1 MKLARFIPPEQSFL
15 KSLARMYFLEMSE
28 ANSQG
33 REAIFIFPSRRAG
46 LYFRY
51 YLSLERKNFVSP
63 RIYAFEDFVDEFAS
77 WHNPGS
83 KISFFD
89 QIWEVYQVVR
99 EKAKG
104 VPQVQS
110 FEKFIP
116 WGVQLITAFEEVERE
131 GVNLPEYL
139 LTPEGHPVLSEVPLG
154 IVWTAWRERISMMGK
169 TSLGM
174 RYRTCIEKWNE
185 GLLPNFI
192 QDADVHFAGFIR
204 FGSAE
209 KAFLKAVKGNITVWI
224 EATPEDTP
232 DDVKKT
238 LKELRFSFSDL
249 SPQASAKDPL
259 QVVPRDSVT
268 RDALPEI
275 YFYESPDRHHSLEEV
290 GRLIGSVSSPDRPDQ
305 VAIIVPD
312 DGVLLPLI
320 YELQES
326 QSQIDVNITM
336 GYPLRRSLAASF
348 VLIWLELLTSRTGDG
363 RFYIP
368 SFLHLIR
375 HPYTRIIIVG
385 RTSASVGKEALFS
398 IETLLQDAGS
408 TYMSCEEIEELIK
421 DATVRSGSVLSVV
434 KDNDLTTE
442 NTEKNEKSL
451 EDGQAVL
458 HVFEIIRELLISE
471 LLSRSALTFR
481 DVFEVIGKVL
491 EEVSSAGRDK
501 TQGHSEASRGMTTW
515 GYKADLEQA
524 FCKRFIED
532 IIKPV
537 VQSYWASEPIEH
549 ISTAYRFL
557 KETVDVVRVPFLGS
571 PLRGLQVLGFFESNL
586 LSFDEVFILNANE
599 GILPP
604 RRSLNPV
611 LPEGLRRQLGL
622 STMDDDA
629 VFNRHL
635 FMRLIASARKVHIF
649 YTAMSSTQGSGRRS
663 SLGLTMVRSR
673 FVEELIW
680 KINKQ
685 QNSLDEPVIPIPV
698 RIPYRVLKRLDRIEK
713 SPFDSKVR
721 ELLKSWLSASFFNS
735 YLKCPV
741 MFFYR
746 YVLGIEEYSGEIEEG
761 LEGRGYAE
769 LGVILHE
776 TMKRYFSKVGANLC
790 ASPEIIV
797 EIFDDVFLNS
807 SLSKRLGRERR
818 FFIRETAIYR
828 LKKYIEWLNKE
839 WQPFSVKALEREFYV
854 TLDKK
859 LPLRS
864 DMNINLRG
872 RIDMIALRNDGELW
886 IVDYKSGS
894 CPDLKFS
901 WETLQEIISRGE
913 PMCSPCSGEPVCSP
927 RGEHWDSSL
936 LAELRKCI
944 EDLQLPFYCL
954 IVDLSDFK
962 KEFSDIKALKACY
975 HALGDGRHNKYQA
988 DMKENFWDVRPVFE
1002 DVLVFLISHIANARA
1017 FWATDD
1023 LDTCSFCDYTRIC
1036 PCSAA

>member
-1 MKLARFIPPEQSFL
+1 VRLVRFIPPEQSFL
-15 KSLARMYFLEMSE
+15 KSLARIYFLEMSE
-28 ANSQG
+28 VNSRG
-33 REAIFIFPSRRAG
+33 RETVFIFPSRRAG

-51 YLSLERKNFVSP
+51 YLSLERKNFISP

-77 WHNPGS
+77 WHNPS
-83 KISFFD
+83 AKINFFD

-104 VPQVQS
+104 VPQVQN

-116 WGVQLITAFEEVERE
+116 WGVQLVTAFEEVERE

-139 LTPEGHPVLSEVPLG
+139 FTPEGHPVLSEVPLG
-154 IVWTAWRERISMMGK
+154 MVWTAWRERIARMGK

-174 RYRTCIEKWNE
+174 CYRTCIEKWNE

-192 QDADVHFAGFIR
+192 QDADVHFAGFMK

-209 KAFLKAVKGNITVWI
+209 KAFLRAIKGNITVWI
-224 EATPEDTP
+224 ESAPENTPY
-232 DDVKKT
+232 DVKKT
-238 LKELRFSFSDL
+238 LKELRFSFSEVYSSDE
-249 SPQASAKDPL
+249 SK
-259 QVVPRDSVT
+259 
-268 RDALPEI
+268 DALPEI
-275 YFYESPDRHHSLEEV
+275 YFYEAPDRHHSLEKV
-290 GRLIGSVSSPDRPDQ
+290 GCFVGAISSPNRPDE
-305 VAIIVPD
+305 VAVIVPD

-320 YELQES
+320 YELQDS
-326 QSQIDVNITM
+326 QSQIDINITM

-348 VLIWLELLTSRTGDG
+348 VLIWLEFLTSRTNDG

-375 HPYTRIIIVG
+375 HPYTRILIGSI
-385 RTSASVGKEALFS
+385 TSASVGKEALFS
-398 IETLLQDAGS
+398 IETTLQDAGS
-408 TYMSCEEIEELIK
+408 TYMSSEEIEELIK
-421 DATVRSGSVLSVV
+421 SVPEESQ
-434 KDNDLTTE
+434 T
-442 NTEKNEKSL
+442 
-451 EDGQAVL
+451 VL
-458 HVFEIIRELLISE
+458 HVFEIIKELLISK
-471 LLSRSALTFR
+471 LLSRSLLAFK
-481 DVFEVIGKVL
+481 DVFEVIGGVL
-491 EEVSSAGRDK
+491 EEISSSGLQLD
-501 TQGHSEASRGMTTW
+501 SEYTKLW
-515 GYKADLEQA
+515 GYKAGLEQA

-557 KETVDVVRVPFLGS
+557 KETVSVIRVPFSGS

-611 LPEGLRRQLGL
+611 LPEGLRRKLGL
-622 STMDDDA
+622 STMEDDA

-635 FMRLIASARKVHIF
+635 FMRLVASAKKVHIF
-649 YTAMSSTQGSGRRS
+649 YTAMSSTQRYGSRS

-685 QNSLDEPVIPIPV
+685 QNSLNEPVIPVPV
-698 RIPYRVLKRLDRIEK
+698 RIPYRVLRRPNQIEK
-713 SPFDSKVR
+713 SPFDTKII
-721 ELLKSWLSASFFNS
+721 ELMQGKLSASLFNS

-746 YVLGIEEYSGEIEEG
+746 YVLGIKDYSGEIEEG
-761 LEGRGYAE
+761 LKGRGYRE

-776 TMKRYFSKVGANLC
+776 TMRRYFSNIMETGEH
-790 ASPEIIV
+790 SSDIIV
-797 EIFDDVFLNS
+797 KIFDDVFSSS

-828 LKKYIEWLNKE
+828 LRRYVEWFDRTWQCFTVKELEKEFCITLNK
-839 WQPFSVKALEREFYV
+839 L
-854 TLDKK
+854 
-859 LPLRS
+859 LPLQ
-864 DMNINLRG
+864 DNMNIKLQG
-872 RIDMIALRNDGELW
+872 RIDLIALLNDEELW
-886 IVDYKSGS
+886 IVDYKTGS
-894 CPDLKFS
+894 PPDLKFA
-901 WETLQEIISRGE
+901 WEDSHDIINRKDLSDIE
-913 PMCSPCSGEPVCSP
+913 Q
-927 RGEHWDSSL
+927 

-954 IVDLSDFK
+954 IVDRSDFR
-962 KEFSDIKALKACY
+962 KELTNIKTLKACY
-975 HALGDGRHNKYQA
+975 HALGAGRSDKYQIE
-988 DMKENFWDVRPVFE
+988 MKENFGDVSSIFE
-1002 DVLVFLISHIANARA
+1002 EILGFLIYHIVNAEA
-1017 FWATDD
+1017 FFATDD
-1023 LDTCSFCDYTRIC
+1023 LDTCGFCEYAKIC
-1036 PCSAA
+1036 PCSAM

>member
-1 MKLARFIPPEQSFL
+1 MKLARFIPPELSFL

-154 IVWTAWRERISMMGK
+154 IVWTAWRERISRMGK

-259 QVVPRDSVT
+259 QGVPRDSVT

-348 VLIWLELLTSRTGDG
+348 VLIWLELLTSRTSDG

-421 DATVRSGSVLSVV
+421 DATVSSGSVLSVV
-434 KDNDLTTE
+434 KDKDLNTE

-451 EDGQAVL
+451 EDGQSVL
-458 HVFEIIRELLISE
+458 HVFEIIKELLISE

-501 TQGHSEASRGMTTW
+501 TQCHSEASRGMTTW

-635 FMRLIASARKVHIF
+635 FMRLVASARKVHIF

-828 LKKYIEWLNKE
+828 LKKYVEWLNE
-839 WQPFSVKALEREFYV
+839 RWQPFSVKALEREFYV

-859 LPLRS
+859 LPLQS

-894 CPDLKFS
+894 RPDLKFS